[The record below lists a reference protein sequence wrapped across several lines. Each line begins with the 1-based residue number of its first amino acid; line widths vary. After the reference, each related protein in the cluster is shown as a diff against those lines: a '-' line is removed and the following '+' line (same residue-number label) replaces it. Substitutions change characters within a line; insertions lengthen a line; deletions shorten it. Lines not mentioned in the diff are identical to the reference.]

1 MKIKTLIIAVI
12 FQISLI
18 GVMLGYALMPLYFGE
33 EIKVRVNLYD
43 PRDLFRGNYVDLSY
57 DFSNFYS
64 RNFDEEKRDDRYIDR
79 DDKRVIEGARVY
91 ALLKPDVNGT
101 YKFAKFSMSEP
112 ENGIFLAGRYDGYS
126 LVKYGIEHYYM
137 PPKKALETEREMMDA
152 DIDAFAVLM
161 VMKNGK
167 ARLKE
172 IVVQK
177 SDRPRRE
184 PEEPEEMDAQEH
196 YPDMIKTGGQEP
208 APLKLDNQEPAM
220 IDVQDENSSQEMQ
233 RK

>member
-1 MKIKTLIIAVI
+1 
-12 FQISLI
+12 
-18 GVMLGYALMPLYFGE
+18 
-33 EIKVRVNLYD
+33 
-43 PRDLFRGNYVDLSY
+43 
-57 DFSNFYS
+57 
-64 RNFDEEKRDDRYIDR
+64 
-79 DDKRVIEGARVY
+79 
-91 ALLKPDVNGT
+91 
-101 YKFAKFSMSEP
+101 MSEP
-112 ENGIFLAGRYDGYS
+112 ENGVFLAGRYDGYS

-184 PEEPEEMDAQEH
+184 PEESEEMDAQEH

>member
-64 RNFDEEKRDDRYIDR
+64 RNFDEEKKDDRYIDR
-79 DDKRVIEGARVY
+79 DDKRVIEGVRVY
-91 ALLKPDVNGT
+91 AALKPDVNGT
-101 YKFAKFSMSEP
+101 YKFAKFSMSKP

-126 LVKYGIEHYYM
+126 FVKYGIEHFYM
-137 PPKKALETEREMMDA
+137 PPKKALETERKMMDREV
-152 DIDAFAVLM
+152 DAFAVLM

-172 IVVQK
+172 LIIQK
-177 SDRPRRE
+177 SDKPRRE
-184 PEEPEEMDAQEH
+184 LEKIEDMDAQEH
-196 YPDMIKTGGQEP
+196 YPDTIKTNNKEP
-208 APLKLDNQEPAM
+208 ASLKLENKEPAM
-220 IDVQDENSSQEMQ
+220 IEVQDENSSQGMQ